1 MTFMEPTCPSEQ
13 LQFCNDLGHQPFPVQ
28 VTTILRYLAFLS
40 ASGRAFG
47 TIQNHISSIKHF
59 HLLLG
64 FAPGWDSAYLFQ
76 LALRGSKRLLGTAP
90 FRKLPITPNL
100 LLSMARLFN
109 LGNPLHAAMWALFLV
124 AFFSFLRKSNLVAD
138 SPSATSDKL
147 PRRCDFVLAPEG
159 AFLQIRA
166 TKTIQFKQR
175 ILSIPLPF
183 IPNSPLCPVSALI
196 NHFRLNRLASS
207 DFLFSVKS
215 SPSLPP
221 RPITYRNFASFL
233 SKAITT
239 LDLDPQSFS
248 PHSFRRGGASFAFE
262 CNVPAELIKFQG
274 DWRSD
279 AYLVYLEMSSSQKRL
294 AVNSMA
300 SRIRLPTSS
309 WFGFGR
315 WSFIVNIVLASL
327 IA

>member
-1 MTFMEPTCPSEQ
+1 MAHAASTHSNMQSHLKLFT
-13 LQFCNDLGHQPFPVQ
+13 QFCHSLGHQPFPVQ
-28 VTTILRYLAFLS
+28 VTTILRYLAFIS

-59 HLLLG
+59 HLLSG
-64 FAPGWDSAYLFQ
+64 FPPGWDSAYLFQ

-90 FRKLPITPNL
+90 SWKLPITPKL

-138 SPSATSDKL
+138 SPSATSDKI

-159 AFLQIRA
+159 AFLHIRA

-175 ILSIPLPF
+175 ILTIPLPF
-183 IPNSPLCPVSALI
+183 IPNSPLCPVSTLI

-215 SPSLPP
+215 SHSSPPS
-221 RPITYRNFASFL
+221 PITYRNFASFL
-233 SKAITT
+233 SNVITT
-239 LDLDPQSFS
+239 LGLDSQSFS

-274 DWRSD
+274 DWCSD

-300 SRIRLPTSS
+300 SRIRQLK
-309 WFGFGR
+309 
-315 WSFIVNIVLASL
+315 
-327 IA
+327 

>member
-1 MTFMEPTCPSEQ
+1 MQSHLKLFT
-13 LQFCNDLGHQPFPVQ
+13 QFCHDLGHQPFPVQ

-47 TIQNHISSIKHF
+47 TTHNHISSIKHF

-76 LALRGSKRLLGTAP
+76 LALRGSKRYLGTAT
-90 FRKLPITPNL
+90 FRKLPITPKL
-100 LLSMARLFN
+100 LLSMVRLFN

-124 AFFSFLRKSNLVAD
+124 AFFSFLRKSNLVTD
-138 SPSATSDKL
+138 SPGVTSDKL
-147 PRRCDFVLAPEG
+147 PRRRDFVLTSEG

-166 TKTIQFKQR
+166 TKTIQFSQR
-175 ILSIPLPF
+175 ILTIPLPF
-183 IPNSPLCPVSALI
+183 IPSSPPCPVSALH
-196 NHFRLNRLASS
+196 NHFRLNNLAPS
-207 DFLFSVKS
+207 DFLFSVKTSNTS
-215 SPSLPP
+215 SP
-221 RPITYRNFASFL
+221 RPLTYRNFTSFL
-233 SKAITT
+233 SKVIAL

-279 AYLVYLEMSSSQKRL
+279 AYLVYLEMSSTQKR
-294 AVNSMA
+294 ARSQ
-300 SRIRLPTSS
+300 
-309 WFGFGR
+309 FHGF
-315 WSFIVNIVLASL
+315 SN
-327 IA
+327 